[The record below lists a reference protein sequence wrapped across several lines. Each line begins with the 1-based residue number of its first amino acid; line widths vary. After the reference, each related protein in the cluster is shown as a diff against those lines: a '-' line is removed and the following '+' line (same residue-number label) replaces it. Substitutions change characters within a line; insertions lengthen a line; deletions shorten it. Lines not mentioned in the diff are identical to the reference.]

1 MAEDRRHDGGA
12 VRLSPGAGV
21 GGVRGR
27 DLRVAAV
34 LLQGAGA
41 AAVPRGRRQLA
52 RHRAGDLPRVQ
63 GMAQRAAPRRS
74 LGRLTVVDLLHGLA
88 YGLSVSLQPPNL
100 TACFVGV
107 FVGTLIGVLP
117 GSGPVATM
125 SLLLPITFAMSPPAS
140 IIMMAGIYYGA
151 MYGGSTTSILVNIP
165 GEAASVVTCIDGYQ
179 MARQG
184 RAGPAL
190 GISALGSFIAGTFSV
205 LGIMLLAPPL
215 TSVAL
220 RFGPPEIFGLL
231 LLGFTMVTY
240 LTAGS
245 KLKAVAMALLGMLL
259 GTRGPGPIAR
269 SPRFTYGSVTLGD
282 GLGLVPIIMGLF
294 GISEVLLNI
303 GQGVKQEVFDT
314 RIKGLMP
321 SRQDW
326 RRSAGPDA
334 PGSVLGFLLG
344 IMPGIGAIIP
354 TFISYALEK
363 RIARQPERFGKGAIE
378 GVAGPEAANN
388 AATGGSMIPL
398 LTLGFAP
405 NVVMAVL
412 LGAFLI
418 PGVQPRPLLVKEPPG
433 VFWGVITS
441 MYVGN
446 LMLLVLNLPLIGLWV
461 QLLRVPYGILFPL
474 ILLFCVIGVYSESA
488 NVWDIVVMLAF
499 GVIGLLMKRFGFEAA
514 PLVLAFVLGRMAEES
529 IRQSLLISNGR
540 FSILMTR
547 PIATVLITAALIV
560 VEIGRASCRER
571 V

>member
-1 MAEDRRHDGGA
+1 
-12 VRLSPGAGV
+12 
-21 GGVRGR
+21 
-27 DLRVAAV
+27 
-34 LLQGAGA
+34 
-41 AAVPRGRRQLA
+41 
-52 RHRAGDLPRVQ
+52 
-63 GMAQRAAPRRS
+63 
-74 LGRLTVVDLLHGLA
+74 VDILHGLT
-88 YGLSVSLQPPNL
+88 YGLSVSLQPANL
-100 TACFVGV
+100 VACFAGV

-117 GSGPVATM
+117 GIGPTATM
-125 SLLLPITFAMSPPAS
+125 SLLLPITFTMSPTAS

-205 LGIMLLAPPL
+205 LCIMLLAPPL

-259 GTRGPGPIAR
+259 ATIGLDPISAA
-269 SPRFTYGSVTLGD
+269 PRFTYGSVTLGD
-282 GLGLVPIIMGLF
+282 GLGLVPMIMGLF
-294 GISEVLLNI
+294 GISEVLLNL
-303 GQGVKQEVFDT
+303 GQSAKREIFET
-314 RIKGLMP
+314 RIKGLLP
-321 SRQDW
+321 TREDW
-326 RRSAGPDA
+326 KRSAA
-334 PGSVLGFLLG
+334 PIARGSVLGFLLG
-344 IMPGIGAIIP
+344 ILPGIGAIIP

-363 RIARQPERFGKGAIE
+363 RLAREPERFGKGAIE

-405 NVVMAVL
+405 TVVMAVL

-418 PGVQPRPLLVKEPPG
+418 HGVQPGPLLIKEHPEI
-433 VFWGVITS
+433 FWGVIAS

-446 LMLLVLNLPLIGLWV
+446 AMLLVLNLPLIGLWV

-474 ILLFCVIGVYSESA
+474 ILLFCVIGVYSESG
-488 NVWDIVVMLAF
+488 NVWDIVVMLGF
-499 GVIGLLMKRFGFEAA
+499 GVVGLLMKRLGFEAA

-529 IRQSLLISNGR
+529 IRQSLLMSSGE
-540 FSILMTR
+540 FSILLTR
-547 PIATVLITAALIV
+547 PIAATFVAAALLV
-560 VEIGRASCRER
+560 VVLPVLLPPVRRLLRTVPPDDAS
-571 V
+571 

>member
-1 MAEDRRHDGGA
+1 VE
-12 VRLSPGAGV
+12 LF
-21 GGVRGR
+21 
-27 DLRVAAV
+27 
-34 LLQGAGA
+34 
-41 AAVPRGRRQLA
+41 
-52 RHRAGDLPRVQ
+52 
-63 GMAQRAAPRRS
+63 
-74 LGRLTVVDLLHGLA
+74 HGLT
-88 YGLSVSLQPPNL
+88 YGFSVSLQPSNL
-100 TACFVGV
+100 VACFIGV

-117 GSGPVATM
+117 GIGPVATM
-125 SLLLPITFAMSPPAS
+125 SLLLPVTFAMSPTAS

-259 GTRGPGPIAR
+259 GTVGLDPISA

-321 SRQDW
+321 TREDW
-326 RRSAGPDA
+326 RRSAGPIA
-334 PGSVLGFLLG
+334 RGSVLGFLLG
-344 IMPGIGAIIP
+344 ILPGIGAIIP

-378 GVAGPEAANN
+378 GVAAPEAANN
-388 AATGGSMIPL
+388 GAASSSFIPL
-398 LTLGFAP
+398 LTLG
-405 NVVMAVL
+405 
-412 LGAFLI
+412 I
-418 PGVQPRPLLVKEPPG
+418 PGNASIALIFAALLIHGIRPGPLLVAQQPQL
-433 VFWGVITS
+433 FWGLIAS
-441 MYVGN
+441 MYIGN
-446 LMLLVLNLPLIGLWV
+446 VMLLVLNLPLIRVWV
-461 QLLRVPYGILFPL
+461 RLLQVPYG
-474 ILLFCVIGVYSESA
+474 LLAPFIIVFVLVGAYSVNNSAFDVGVA
-488 NVWDIVVMLAF
+488 VAF
-499 GVIGLLMKRFGFEAA
+499 GLVGYVLRKLHFEPA
-514 PLVLAFVLGRMAEES
+514 PLVLAMILGPQFEASVRRA
-529 IRQSLLISNGR
+529 LI
-540 FSILMTR
+540 FSRGDVFIFFER
-547 PIATVLITAALIV
+547 PIAAVLMTLAVLMLLSPLARWALSRKFWEIV
-560 VEIGRASCRER
+560 GPVRTEK
-571 V
+571 